1 VWIVPIALYHLKEC
15 PYCEKV
21 RLAFGLEQVDFQSL
35 VIDPEDRGEVRTI
48 SGQQLVP
55 VMVDNDGT
63 VIVESNR
70 ILRHLAAMPDSR
82 LLPPG
87 RRDQTLTWVLVDR
100 ADVILSPICERL
112 IRHVDTDGSPLSD
125 DDLRVLRRRLEDELA
140 VIEGIL
146 ERGPYLFGDH
156 PTVADIATH
165 AFLNRLPAEEVVPL
179 IGEYPRLTGWY
190 DRMLEEARGGGEK

>member
-1 VWIVPIALYHLKEC
+1 VPIALYHLNEC
-15 PYCEKV
+15 PFCEKV
-21 RLAFGLEQVDFQSL
+21 RLAFGLERIDYESL
-35 VIDPEDRGEVRTI
+35 VIDPSDLCEVEKI
-48 SGQQLVP
+48 SGQLLVP
-55 VMVDNDGT
+55 VMIDVDGT

-70 ILRHLAAMPDSR
+70 ILRHLAAAEKSR

-100 ADVILSPICERL
+100 ADVILSPICKRL
-112 IRHVDTDGSPLSD
+112 TRRADDDGSPLSD

-146 ERGPYLFGDH
+146 ERGLYLFGDH

-165 AFLNRLPAEEVVPL
+165 AFLNRLSTEEVVPL

-190 DRMLEEARGGGEK
+190 DRMLEESKHGGQR

>member
-1 VWIVPIALYHLKEC
+1 MPIALYHLNEC
-15 PYCEKV
+15 PFCEKV
-21 RLAFGLEQVDFQSL
+21 RLAFGLERIDYESL
-35 VIDPEDRGEVRTI
+35 VIDPGDRSEVEKI
-48 SGQQLVP
+48 SGQPLVP
-55 VMVDNDGT
+55 VMIDVDGT

-70 ILRHLAAMPDSR
+70 ILRHLAATEKSR

-100 ADVILSPICERL
+100 ADVILSPICKRL
-112 IRHVDTDGSPLSD
+112 TRRVDDDGSPLSD

-165 AFLNRLPAEEVVPL
+165 AFLNRLPTEEVVPL
-179 IGEYPRLTGWY
+179 IGEFPRLTGWY
-190 DRMLEEARGGGEK
+190 DRMFEESKHDGQR

>member
-1 VWIVPIALYHLKEC
+1 MPIALYHLQEC

-21 RLAFGLEQVDFQSL
+21 RLAFGLERAGFQSL
-35 VIDPEDRGEVRTI
+35 VIDPEDRAEVRKI
-48 SGQQLVP
+48 SGQPLVP
-55 VMVDNDGT
+55 VMVDNDGS

-112 IRHVDTDGSPLSD
+112 TRHVDADGSPLSD
-125 DDLRVLRRRLEDELA
+125 DDLRVLRRRLEEELA

-156 PTVADIATH
+156 ATVADIATH
-165 AFLNRLPAEEVVPL
+165 AFLNRLPTEEVVPL

-190 DRMLEEARGGGEK
+190 DRMLEQATHGGEE

>member
-1 VWIVPIALYHLKEC
+1 MPVALYHLNEC

-21 RLAFGLEQVDFQSL
+21 RLALGLERIAYESL
-35 VIDPEDRGEVRTI
+35 VIEPQDRDEVRKI
-48 SGQQLVP
+48 SGQPLVP
-55 VMVDNDGT
+55 VMVDHDST

-70 ILRHLAAMPDSR
+70 ILRHLATMPNSR
-82 LLPPG
+82 LLPSS
-87 RRDQTLTWVLVDR
+87 RRDQSLTWVLVDR
-100 ADVILSPICERL
+100 ADVILSPICKRL
-112 IRHVDTDGSPLSD
+112 TRRVDDDESPLSD

-165 AFLNRLPAEEVVPL
+165 AFLNRLPTEEVVPL

-190 DRMLEEARGGGEK
+190 DRMLEESRHGANP

>member
-1 VWIVPIALYHLKEC
+1 MKEC
-15 PYCEKV
+15 PHCEKV
-21 RLAFGLEQVDFQSL
+21 RLAFGLERIDYQSL
-35 VIDPEDRGEVRTI
+35 VIDPQDRGEVQKI
-48 SGQQLVP
+48 SGQSWVP
-55 VMVDNDGT
+55 VMVDNDCT

-70 ILRHLAAMPDSR
+70 ILRHLASIEHSR

-100 ADVILSPICERL
+100 ADVILAPICRRL
-112 IRHVDTDGSPLSD
+112 TRRVDDDGSPLSD
-125 DDLRVLRRRLEDELA
+125 DDLRVMRRRLEDELA

-156 PTVADIATH
+156 PTVADVATH
-165 AFLNRLPAEEVVPL
+165 AFLNRLPTEESVPL

-190 DRMLEEARGGGEK
+190 DRMIENSRHGGGA

>member
-1 VWIVPIALYHLKEC
+1 
-15 PYCEKV
+15 
-21 RLAFGLEQVDFQSL
+21 
-35 VIDPEDRGEVRTI
+35 
-48 SGQQLVP
+48 
-55 VMVDNDGT
+55 
-63 VIVESNR
+63 
-70 ILRHLAAMPDSR
+70 MPGSR

-100 ADVILSPICERL
+100 ADVFLSPICEALTR
-112 IRHVDTDGSPLSD
+112 RADSDGSPLSD

-156 PTVADIATH
+156 ATVADIATH
-165 AFLNRLPAEEVVPL
+165 AFLNRLPTEEVVPL

-190 DRMLEEARGGGEK
+190 DRMLQESRRGGED

>member
-1 VWIVPIALYHLKEC
+1 VWIVPVVLYHLNEC

-21 RLAFGLEQVDFQSL
+21 RLALGLERIAYESLVIEPQDRDEVQKISGQSL
-35 VIDPEDRGEVRTI
+35 VPV
-48 SGQQLVP
+48 LV
-55 VMVDNDGT
+55 DIDGT
-63 VIVESNR
+63 VIIESNR
-70 ILRHLAAMPDSR
+70 ILRHLATMPKSR
-82 LLPPG
+82 LLPSS

-100 ADVILSPICERL
+100 ADVILSPICKRL
-112 IRHVDTDGSPLSD
+112 TLRVDDDESPLSD

-165 AFLNRLPAEEVVPL
+165 AFLNRLPTEEVVPM
-179 IGEYPRLTGWY
+179 IGDYPRLTGWY
-190 DRMLEEARGGGEK
+190 DRMLEESRPGVKP

>member
-1 VWIVPIALYHLKEC
+1 MAIALYHLKEC

-21 RLAFGLEQVDFQSL
+21 RLAFGLERIDYQSL
-35 VIDPEDRGEVRTI
+35 VIDPEDRDEVRKI
-48 SGQQLVP
+48 SGQPLVP
-55 VMVDNDGT
+55 VMVDNDGS

-100 ADVILSPICERL
+100 ADVSLSPICKRL
-112 IRHVDTDGSPLSD
+112 TQHVDDDGSPLSD

-156 PTVADIATH
+156 ATVADVATH
-165 AFLNRLPAEEVVPL
+165 AFLNRVPADEVVPL
-179 IGEYPRLTGWY
+179 IGDYPRLTGWY
-190 DRMLEEARGGGEK
+190 DRMLHETRHGGED

>member
-1 VWIVPIALYHLKEC
+1 VPIVLYHLNEC
-15 PYCEKV
+15 PFCEKV
-21 RLAFGLEQVDFQSL
+21 RLAFGLERIDYQSL
-35 VIDPEDRGEVRTI
+35 VIDPQDRGEVQKI
-48 SGQQLVP
+48 SGQPLVP

-70 ILRHLAAMPDSR
+70 ILRHLAAIHDSR

-100 ADVILSPICERL
+100 ADAILSPICRRL
-112 IRHVDTDGSPLSD
+112 TRRVDDDASPLSD
-125 DDLRVLRRRLEDELA
+125 DDLRVLRRRLADELA

-165 AFLNRLPAEEVVPL
+165 AFLNRLPTEEVVSL

-190 DRMLEEARGGGEK
+190 DRMIEDSKHGVGA

>member
-1 VWIVPIALYHLKEC
+1 VPVVLYHLTEC
-15 PYCEKV
+15 PFCEKV
-21 RLAFGLEQVDFQSL
+21 RLTFGLERIGYESL
-35 VIDPEDRGEVRTI
+35 VIEPQDRGEVEKI
-48 SGQQLVP
+48 SGQSLVP

-70 ILRHLAAMPDSR
+70 ILRHLAAMPESR
-82 LLPPG
+82 LLPSS

-100 ADVILSPICERL
+100 ADVILSPICKRL
-112 IRHVDTDGSPLSD
+112 TRRVDDDESPLRD

-165 AFLNRLPAEEVVPL
+165 AFLNRLPTEEVVPL
-179 IGEYPRLTGWY
+179 VGEYPRLTGWY
-190 DRMLEEARGGGEK
+190 DRMLEESKQRGDA

>member
-1 VWIVPIALYHLKEC
+1 VPIALYHLKEC
-15 PYCEKV
+15 PHCEKV
-21 RLAFGLEQVDFQSL
+21 RLAFGLERIDYQSL
-35 VIDPEDRGEVRTI
+35 VIDPQDRGEVQKI
-48 SGQQLVP
+48 SGQSWVP
-55 VMVDNDGT
+55 VMVDNDST

-70 ILRHLAAMPDSR
+70 ILRHLASIEHSR

-100 ADVILSPICERL
+100 ADVILAPICRRL
-112 IRHVDTDGSPLSD
+112 TRRVDDDGSPLSD
-125 DDLRVLRRRLEDELA
+125 DDLRVMRRRLEDELA

-156 PTVADIATH
+156 PTVADVATH
-165 AFLNRLPAEEVVPL
+165 AFLNRLPTEESVPL

-190 DRMLEEARGGGEK
+190 DRMIENSRHGGGA

>member
-1 VWIVPIALYHLKEC
+1 VPVVLYHLTEC
-15 PYCEKV
+15 PFCEKV
-21 RLAFGLEQVDFQSL
+21 RLAFGLERIGYESL
-35 VIDPEDRGEVRTI
+35 VIEPQDRDEVEKI
-48 SGQQLVP
+48 SGQPLVP

-70 ILRHLAAMPDSR
+70 ILRHLAAMPESR
-82 LLPPG
+82 LLPSS

-100 ADVILSPICERL
+100 ADVILSPICKRL
-112 IRHVDTDGSPLSD
+112 TRRVDDDESPLSD
-125 DDLRVLRRRLEDELA
+125 DDLRVMRRRLEDELA

-165 AFLNRLPAEEVVPL
+165 AFLNRLPTEEVVPL

-190 DRMLEEARGGGEK
+190 DRMLEESKQRGDA

>member
-1 VWIVPIALYHLKEC
+1 MPIALYHLKEC
-15 PYCEKV
+15 PFCEKV

-35 VIDPEDRGEVRTI
+35 VIDPQDRGEVQKI
-48 SGQQLVP
+48 SGQSLVP

-63 VIVESNR
+63 VVAESNR
-70 ILRHLAAMPDSR
+70 ILRHLATMSDSR

-87 RRDQTLTWVLVDR
+87 RRDQALTWVLVDR
-100 ADVILSPICERL
+100 ADVILGPICQRL
-112 IRHVDTDGSPLSD
+112 QRQPEANGSLLSD

-179 IGEYPRLTGWY
+179 IGEFPRLTGWY
-190 DRMLEEARGGGEK
+190 DRMLEEARGGGGRGDG

>member
-1 VWIVPIALYHLKEC
+1 VPIALYHLTDC
-15 PYCEKV
+15 PQSEKV
-21 RLAFGLEQVDFQSL
+21 RLAFGLEGIDYESL
-35 VIDPEDRGEVRTI
+35 VIDPRDRSEVEKI
-48 SGQQLVP
+48 SGQPSVP
-55 VMVDNDGT
+55 VMVDTDGT
-63 VIVESNR
+63 VIVEANR
-70 ILRHLAAMPDSR
+70 ILRHLATDENSK

-100 ADVILSPICERL
+100 ADAILAPVC
-112 IRHVDTDGSPLSD
+112 RHLTQREDDDGSPLSE

-165 AFLNRLPAEEVVPL
+165 AFLNRLAEDEVAPL
-179 IGEYPRLTGWY
+179 IAEYPRLTGWY
-190 DRMLEEARGGGEK
+190 ERMIRESERSTEE

>member
-1 VWIVPIALYHLKEC
+1 MPIVLYHLREC

-21 RLAFGLEQVDFQSL
+21 RLALGLERIDYESL
-35 VIDPEDRGEVRTI
+35 VIEPPDRGEVEKI
-48 SGQQLVP
+48 SGQSLVP

-63 VIVESNR
+63 VLVESNR
-70 ILRHLAAMPDSR
+70 ILRHLATMPTSR
-82 LLPPG
+82 LLPPS
-87 RRDQTLTWVLVDR
+87 RRDQSLTWVLVDR
-100 ADVILSPICERL
+100 ADVILSPICQRL
-112 IRHVDTDGSPLSD
+112 TRRADDDGSPLSD

-165 AFLNRLPAEEVVPL
+165 AFLNRLPTEEVVPL

-190 DRMLEEARGGGEK
+190 DRMLEESRHGGGS